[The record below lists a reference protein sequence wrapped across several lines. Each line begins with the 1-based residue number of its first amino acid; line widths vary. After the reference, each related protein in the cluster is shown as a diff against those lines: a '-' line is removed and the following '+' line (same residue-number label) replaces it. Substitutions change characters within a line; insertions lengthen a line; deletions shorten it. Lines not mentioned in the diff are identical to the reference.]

1 MSSEEAGR
9 NAYNALILN
18 KITDGVEVPHS
29 SSLCPKQQMTIEFW
43 AYANAVKRNPMF
55 VSKTN
60 ADWSCGYGVLG
71 RRDGNVTMFHSGLL
85 DDPMVEIAPQA
96 IQAEKWTHLCF
107 VFGDRRLEIYVNG
120 ALKAQTELSQ
130 RQNIDYGRTSEDE
143 EAPLRIGFQRWNV
156 SKFGFEGM
164 IAELR
169 IWAAEKRAQ
178 DIPQLMQG
186 LPLCSK
192 ARRDLVLHMR
202 FDPDDCA
209 DGGVVVD
216 SSGHGNHGTLVGGA
230 RVARVAPPPFAPFSP
245 SFTLAALCLVKLA
258 GGKRHARE
266 DAQQQQ
272 QQQKVI
278 PMRSGGSKKR
288 RIIGV
293 SDFEEVPERT
303 TLGCSIKALTFRLSG
318 AAPLD
323 KDLQEE
329 FVLSNKGVSKVLV
342 QLPKEVS
349 THAYDLRFEPAS
361 FTIRVGSC
369 VTVKATIRMLCT
381 TSVRVSIGL
390 ALFTTPQKMSRGGI
404 LFKRHTDSDAQ
415 QQQQQQQQQSSSMAS
430 WEDDAS
436 LPDGV
441 QTLPLEIDSEL
452 TSRLDYKEFVLEEK
466 PVGEGTYGV
475 VYRGTWRGLN
485 VAYKKLKTQF
495 MTKVE
500 IDEFY
505 RESALLEKL
514 RSPYIVSYVG
524 SVFTKGEFAI
534 ATEFLPLGSVK
545 ALLGSD
551 NKKIKSKTIKARIV
565 HDAAHALCF
574 LHQNNIIHRDVKNDN
589 LLVCSLSRH
598 ADVNAKLTDFGTS
611 RSTSASNQSEMT
623 IGVGTPAFM
632 APEILDNKHYS
643 KSADVYSFAML
654 MLELWTAKTLYP
666 ISRFPRA
673 WGKKLTK
680 KTKLT
685 THTIFT
691 FIYYY
696 YYCYLFIIIYFIFC
710 RRL

>member
-1 MSSEEAGR
+1 MASEETGR

-71 RRDGNVTMFHSGLL
+71 RRDGNITMFHSGLL

-107 VFGDRRLEIYVNG
+107 VFGDRKMEIYVNG

-130 RQNIDYGRTSEDE
+130 RQNIDYGRTPE
-143 EAPLRIGFQRWNV
+143 EQEVPLRIGFQRWNV
-156 SKFGFEGM
+156 SRFGFEGM

-169 IWAAEKRAQ
+169 IWATEKRAQ

-186 LPLCSK
+186 LPLSSK

-202 FDPDDCA
+202 FDPDDSA
-209 DGGVVVD
+209 AAEGAVVD
-216 SSGHGNHGTLVGGA
+216 SSGHGNHGVLVGGA
-230 RVARVAPPPFAPFSP
+230 RVARVSPPPFAPFSP

-258 GGKRHARE
+258 GGKRRAEKAKEELQHGSSGG
-266 DAQQQQ
+266 DSL
-272 QQQKVI
+272 I
-278 PMRSGGSKKR
+278 PMRPSGR
-288 RIIGV
+288 RQRQIVGV
-293 SDFEEVPERT
+293 CDFDEVPEKT
-303 TLGCSIKALTFRLSG
+303 LLGCSIKSLTFRLPG
-318 AAPLD
+318 AAPLE
-323 KDLQEE
+323 KELQEE
-329 FVLSNKGVSKVLV
+329 FVLTNKGVSKVLV
-342 QLPKEVS
+342 HLPKEVS
-349 THAYDLRFEPAS
+349 THAYDLKFEPAA
-361 FTIRVGSC
+361 FTVRVGSA
-369 VTVKATIRMLCT
+369 VTVRATIKMLCT
-381 TSVRVSIGL
+381 ASIRVPIGI
-390 ALFTTPQKMSRGGI
+390 ALFTSPQKMNRGSI
-404 LFKRHTDSDAQ
+404 FKWHSDA
-415 QQQQQQQQQSSSMAS
+415 SDPAGWDS
-430 WEDDAS
+430 EDR
-436 LPDGV
+436 PDGV

-452 TSRLDYKEFVLEEK
+452 TSSLDYKEFVLEEK
-466 PVGEGTYGV
+466 PIGEGTYGV
-475 VYRGTWRGLN
+475 VYKGTWRGLT

-534 ATEFLPLGSVK
+534 ATEFMPLGSVK
-545 ALLGSD
+545 SLLGSD

-673 WGKKLTK
+673 WGK
-680 KTKLT
+680 
-685 THTIFT
+685 
-691 FIYYY
+691 
-696 YYCYLFIIIYFIFC
+696 
-710 RRL
+710 